1 MAGPMQ
7 RLAEAM
13 KKKRRTGTTVEM
25 YLVHRQPK
33 VKSPI
38 QAVAPGV
45 RALAWEDF
53 LDAFP
58 PRNP

>member
-1 MAGPMQ
+1 MAAPMK
-7 RLAEAM
+7 RLADAM
-13 KKKRRTGTTVEM
+13 KKKRRTGTTVDM

-33 VKSPI
+33 SKGLT

-45 RALAWEDF
+45 RALGWEDF

-58 PRNP
+58 GRNP